1 LLTRAGR
8 SNVYV
13 AATIPERHPSS
24 QILGTGRL
32 GSGTLVDAS
41 GLILTVS
48 YVVLGA
54 DTLQVTLQDGREST
68 AEVAAQDF
76 TSGLAILRVT
86 AGELPWLSVSSS
98 RHLQLGDEV
107 FVVSSVGQ
115 GACRVANGNVTYLGP
130 FDANWEYTLD
140 RAIMVSALNPGLGG
154 GALVDRF
161 GSVVGVVS
169 LGLSAVGRFSMV
181 IPSEYFL
188 DYRDE
193 LLQHGRRA
201 AMPPR
206 AWLGMFCYTMQDH
219 VVVAGLLPGAPA
231 DRAGLKQGD
240 VILTIDGQD
249 VVDRR
254 GLYLQL
260 WTRRAGE
267 AVCLKVFRDNKVRM
281 IEVPTVDAEEF
292 FA

>member
-13 AATIPERHPSS
+13 AATIPEHHPSA
-24 QILGTGRL
+24 QLLGTGRL

-41 GLILTVS
+41 GLILTVN

-54 DTLQVTLQDGREST
+54 DTLKVTVQDGREFA

-86 AGELPWLSVSSS
+86 AGDLPCLSVGTSQ
-98 RHLQLGDEV
+98 HLRLGDEV
-107 FVVSSVGQ
+107 FVVSSIGQ

-161 GSVVGVVS
+161 GNLVGVVS
-169 LGLSAVGRFSMV
+169 LGLSAVGKFSMV

-188 DYRDE
+188 DYQGE

-231 DRAGLKQGD
+231 ERAGLKQGD

-260 WTRRAGE
+260 WTHRAGD
-267 AVCLKVFRDNKVRM
+267 AVRLKVFRDNEVRM